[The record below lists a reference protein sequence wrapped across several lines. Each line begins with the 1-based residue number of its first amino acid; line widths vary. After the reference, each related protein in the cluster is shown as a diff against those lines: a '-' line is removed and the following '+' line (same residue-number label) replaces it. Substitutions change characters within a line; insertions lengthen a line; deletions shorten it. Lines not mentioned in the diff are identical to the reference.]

1 MKKEF
6 IYVKPR
12 TSRASERF
20 ENYMDRLHSRRV
32 DERKNGKVFL
42 SSITE
47 RYSFCINEAEDDHW
61 EIVK

>member
-20 ENYMDRLHSRRV
+20 ENYMDRLLSCRV

-47 RYSFCINEAEDDHW
+47 RYSFCINEGEDDHW